1 VLAYLLIFA
10 AALTLAMAATPIARR
25 VAFHSGVVAVPNSRR
40 VHRRTTPLLGGVAI
54 YVASAVA
61 VLAFGDRFYVPQ
73 IVGILVGASFVSFLG
88 LWDDR
93 RDLPPGVKLIGQI
106 FAALLLLLTGIQ
118 LQLFGSPVVNLLVT
132 VLWIVGVVNALNL
145 VDNMDGLSG
154 GIAAIAS
161 AFFLVL
167 AASSGQYLVGS
178 LAAALLGACLGFLY
192 YNFNP
197 ASIFMGDSGSLFLG
211 YILAAVALKLKI
223 DGLQGGS
230 WLVPV
235 LVLGLPLFDTAL
247 VITSRI
253 RRGVSPLVG
262 GKDHVSHRLVR
273 LGWTHREA
281 VLGLYLVA
289 GALGISALLVSRATT
304 TEAYL
309 VGGTIGLVAL
319 SLIAVLER
327 AWNDEHNCAGADT

>member
-1 VLAYLLIFA
+1 VLPYLLIFA
-10 AALTLAMAATPIARR
+10 AALTFAMAATPIARR
-25 VAFHSGVVAVPNSRR
+25 VAVHSGVVALPNARR
-40 VHRRTTPLLGGVAI
+40 VHQRPTPMLGGVAI
-54 YVASAVA
+54 YAAAAAA

-93 RDLPPGVKLIGQI
+93 RNLRPGVKLIGQI
-106 FAALLLLLTGIQ
+106 FAAFLLLLTGIQ
-118 LQLFGSPVVNLLVT
+118 LQLFASQLVNVLVT
-132 VLWIVGVVNALNL
+132 VVWVVGVVNALNL

-178 LAAALLGACLGFLY
+178 LTAALLGACLGFLY

-211 YILAAVALKLKI
+211 YVLAAVALKLKLE
-223 DGLQGGS
+223 GLQGGS

-235 LVLGLPLFDTAL
+235 LVLGLPLFDTSL
-247 VITSRI
+247 VVTSRL
-253 RRGVSPLVG
+253 RRGVSPLRG

-273 LGWTHREA
+273 MGWTHREA
-281 VLGLYLVA
+281 VMGLCLVS
-289 GALGISALLVSRATT
+289 GALGVAALLVARATT
-304 TEAYL
+304 SEAYT
-309 VGGTIGLVAL
+309 VGGIVGLIALGGLVM
-319 SLIAVLER
+319 LER
-327 AWNDEHNCAGADT
+327 VRLDDDGAGTGA